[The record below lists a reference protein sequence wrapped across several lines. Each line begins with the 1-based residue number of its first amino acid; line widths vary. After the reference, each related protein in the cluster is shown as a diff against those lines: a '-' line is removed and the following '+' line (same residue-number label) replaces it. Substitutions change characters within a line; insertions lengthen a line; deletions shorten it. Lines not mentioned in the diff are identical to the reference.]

1 MSLVNHPST
10 QYLLILYPTTHYQ
23 PVVLLLT
30 TNSLSLYQPP
40 SLSVVVGKPPPTP
53 GLIMDYIERH
63 LLNQGRT
70 VTTTTASL
78 SNSGSGSGSGGSTII
93 PGGGATA
100 NVASAAR
107 KQELAIEALT
117 LAYTVSPTFT
127 PTPSQV
133 LLAQQYKQ
141 ALTTMHDK
149 VAVGRSYKPLSA
161 SATSVCVIPQKGEY
175 FVPAHLRTIW
185 RRLQSTFFHKVPAD
199 VLNST

>member
-1 MSLVNHPST
+1 
-10 QYLLILYPTTHYQ
+10 
-23 PVVLLLT
+23 
-30 TNSLSLYQPP
+30 
-40 SLSVVVGKPPPTP
+40 
-53 GLIMDYIERH
+53 MDYIERH

-78 SNSGSGSGSGGSTII
+78 SNSGSGSGSSTSIPGGST
-93 PGGGATA
+93 TA
-100 NVASAAR
+100 GVASAAR

-149 VAVGRSYKPLSA
+149 VGRSYKPLSVFTFSYYHSSTHLSTHPFLMSRWRWDGLTSHYLLLPRVYVSSLRRA
-161 SATSVCVIPQKGEY
+161 STLYQHICV
-175 FVPAHLRTIW
+175 
-185 RRLQSTFFHKVPAD
+185 QSGD
-199 VLNST
+199 VYSPLSSIRYLAIS